1 MSDTQGSQGFY
12 GQIGEVD
19 ANDHVNSHRF
29 LTKQQ
34 IAHVRTGIPV
44 KIVKVHGGGVGAPP
58 TVDVQLQINQIDSQ
72 GNSTPHGI
80 VYGIPVVRNQG
91 GKNVVINDPVVGDVG
106 HMVIS
111 DRDLTTI
118 KNNAGAQSNPGSFR
132 RHDMADGVY
141 HAAFLNAAV
150 PDNYIN
156 MNGSKVAIVSPMQ
169 ITLTVGSSSIT
180 ITSGSIVVKTPSLQ
194 FVQG

>member
-1 MSDTQGSQGFY
+1 MT
-12 GQIGEVD
+12 D
-19 ANDHVNSHRF
+19 ANGYFGQQGVNDATSEFSSDAFHIRQH
-29 LTKQQ
+29 LGD
-34 IAHVRTGIPV
+34 VRTGIPV

-156 MNGSKVAIVSPMQ
+156 MNGGKVAIVSPMQ